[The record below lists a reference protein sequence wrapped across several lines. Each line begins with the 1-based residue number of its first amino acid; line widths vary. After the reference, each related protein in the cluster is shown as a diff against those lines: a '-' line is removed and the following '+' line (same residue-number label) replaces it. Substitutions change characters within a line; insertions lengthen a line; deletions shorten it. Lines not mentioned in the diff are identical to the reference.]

1 MEHKTERLKARTTEK
16 KKGGR
21 KFNENK
27 QLKKKKI
34 LSEVSERFNFS

>member
-1 MEHKTERLKARTTEK
+1 MEHKAERLKARTTEK

-27 QLKKKKI
+27 QLKKI
-34 LSEVSERFNFS
+34 LSEVSERFNFL